1 MLTHIQIRDFA
12 IIDAVEL
19 ELGPGLTVLTG
30 ETGAGK
36 SILVDALLLAAGG
49 RAGAEVVRHGAER
62 AEVSTTFAI
71 EKNTAAQAWLA
82 EQSIEHEGECVLRR
96 VIAADGRSRAY
107 VNGQA
112 MPVQALRQLGET
124 LVDVHGQMEYQS
136 LVRRAAQRALLDQS
150 GEHRELLSA
159 VATAWRAL
167 SEVTEERDRAAASA
181 QDREARLELLRY
193 HLSELQA
200 LDLKEGESEEL
211 TVERQRLSQRGRLAS
226 GTREIMQLLRE
237 ADDVSAEQVIS
248 RALSTARHV
257 LELDPKFAPMAQLI
271 EESLIALREGV
282 ESVERYES
290 ELDADPTRQEWIEQ
304 RLAAMESIARKHR
317 VEVGGLL
324 ALQSELHQEFQRL
337 DALEASLA
345 QIEQRLE
352 QARKKFRAAC
362 EKLTSA
368 RKAAARGLGE
378 SITTLMQT
386 LGMPGGKFQ
395 IEVRAA
401 DSAGVNGADEIE
413 FLVSAN
419 PGQPPRPLAK
429 VASGGELS
437 RISLAIQVAAV
448 QTDALAGSLAC
459 LVFDEVDAGV
469 GGGVAEIV
477 GRQLRTLGER
487 AQALCVTHLP
497 QVASQAHA
505 HVRVTKLTDGKTTRT
520 ALHSLTDDERVEE
533 IARMLGGINVT
544 DKAREHAA
552 EMLRPAPSKAP
563 SKTSARSAVAGKAPA
578 KATASAR
585 RKPARR

>member
-36 SILVDALLLAAGG
+36 SILVDALLLSAGG

-62 AEVSTTFAI
+62 AEVSATFAI
-71 EKNTAAQAWLA
+71 GKNAPAIAWLA

-96 VIAADGRSRAY
+96 VVAADGRSRAY

-112 MPVQALRQLGET
+112 MPVQSLRQLGET

-136 LVRRAAQRALLDQS
+136 LVRRSAQRELLDQS
-150 GEHRELLSA
+150 GEHKELLAA
-159 VATAWRAL
+159 VTDAFRTW
-167 SEVTEERDRAAASA
+167 SQIKDERDRAAASA

-193 HLSELQA
+193 HVGELKA
-200 LDLKEGESEEL
+200 LDLKEGEAEEL
-211 TVERQRLSQRGRLAS
+211 SAERQRLSQRGRLAS
-226 GTREIMQLLRE
+226 GAREIIQLLRE
-237 ADDVSAEQVIS
+237 AEEVSAEQAIS

-257 LELDPKFAPMAQLI
+257 SELDPQFAPMTKLI
-271 EESLIALREGV
+271 DESLIALREGV
-282 ESVERYES
+282 EAVERYES
-290 ELDADPTRQEWIEQ
+290 DLDADPQRQEWVEQ

-317 VEVGGLL
+317 VESNGLL
-324 ALQSELHQEFQRL
+324 TLQTELQEEFQRL
-337 DALEASLA
+337 DSLEASMA
-345 QIEQRLE
+345 QIEKTLE
-352 QARKKFRAAC
+352 QAQQKFRAAC
-362 EKLTSA
+362 TKLTTA
-368 RKAAARGLGE
+368 RQSAARSL
-378 SITTLMQT
+378 STNISSLMQT

-395 IEVRAA
+395 IDVRPAEA
-401 DSAGVNGADEIE
+401 PGATGADEIE
-413 FLVSAN
+413 FMVSAN

-448 QTDALAGSLAC
+448 QSDAMADSLAC

-520 ALHSLTDDERVEE
+520 ALHPLTADERIEE

-552 EMLRPAPSKAP
+552 EMLRPAAKKPASSSKNAAKSAP
-563 SKTSARSAVAGKAPA
+563 PTRK
-578 KATASAR
+578 
-585 RKPARR
+585 KPARG

>member
-1 MLTHIQIRDFA
+1 M
-12 IIDAVEL
+12 
-19 ELGPGLTVLTG
+19 LTG

-62 AEVSTTFAI
+62 AEVSATFAI
-71 EKNTAAQAWLA
+71 QKNTAANAWLA
-82 EQSIEHEGECVLRR
+82 EQSIEHEGECILRR
-96 VIAADGRSRAY
+96 VIAADGRTRAY

-112 MPVQALRQLGET
+112 MPVQSLRQLGES

-136 LVRRAAQRALLDQS
+136 LVRRSAQRELLDQS

-159 VATAWRAL
+159 VADTWRAW
-167 SEVTEERDRAAASA
+167 SQVKDERDRAAASA

-193 HLSELQA
+193 HVGELQA
-200 LDLKEGESEEL
+200 LDLKAGEVEEL
-211 TVERQRLSQRGRLAS
+211 AAERQRLSQRGRLAS
-226 GTREIMQLLRE
+226 GAREIIQLLRE
-237 ADDVSAEQVIS
+237 AEDVSAEQAIS
-248 RALSTARHV
+248 RALTIARTV
-257 LELDPKFAPMAQLI
+257 GELDAQFVPMAKLI

-290 ELDADPTRQEWIEQ
+290 ELEADPQRQEWVEQ

-317 VEVGGLL
+317 IEIDGLL
-324 ALQSELHQEFQRL
+324 GLQTELQQEFQRL
-337 DALEASLA
+337 DTLEASLA
-345 QIEQRLE
+345 QIEKTLE
-352 QARKKFRAAC
+352 QAQQKFRAAC
-362 EKLTSA
+362 AKLTTA
-368 RKAAARGLGE
+368 RQSAARSLSG

-401 DSAGVNGADEIE
+401 DSAGVNGADDIE

-520 ALHSLTDDERVEE
+520 ALHTLTADERVEE

-552 EMLRPAPSKAP
+552 EMLRPAAAPKAAP
-563 SKTSARSAVAGKAPA
+563 KAAAAPA
-578 KATASAR
+578 RK
-585 RKPARR
+585 KPARR